1 MKNVGFLSFVL
12 SILCSFFKPLMNQ
25 RGQIGDPG
33 TGGEAGGGN
42 GEGDPTPAPNPLEG
56 TPFKSIEELAKGW
69 QNANAK
75 IGELGNELGAHKAT
89 VQSLT
94 EALKGAA
101 AKPPEP
107 AKPAGPD
114 YSAEKSAIQEQIDN
128 LDPMSDGYQKTL
140 SGLVGK
146 LTKLTAQE
154 QHEKTLAAAGNIFK
168 KELEERD
175 LKTTQQQFL
184 KENPTFN
191 TPEMQARIKEY
202 IAKDKFGMSDPLV
215 AFREIQRDEIAAER
229 ERLAQEN
236 AEMKKILELQKGKES
251 TGKVVTKGAA
261 PAVPATPT
269 KVAGKDL
276 DNGMREILARMRA

>member
-1 MKNVGFLSFVL
+1 MKRVGLISFVMGWFC
-12 SILCSFFKPLMNQ
+12 ILFKPLMNQ
-25 RGQIGDPG
+25 RGEIGDPG
-33 TGGEAGGGN
+33 AGGEPGG
-42 GEGDPTPAPNPLEG
+42 GDPTPNPLEG
-56 TPFKSIEELAKGW
+56 TPFKTVEELASGW
-69 QNANAK
+69 KNANTK
-75 IGELGNELGAHKAT
+75 IGEMGNELGAHKAT

-107 AKPAGPD
+107 AKQKGPD
-114 YSAEKSAIQEQIDN
+114 YSAEKAAVQKEIDD
-128 LDPMSDGYQKTL
+128 LDPMSDGYQKNL
-140 SGLVGK
+140 GGLVSK

-168 KELEERD
+168 KELEDRD
-175 LKTTQQQFL
+175 TKATKQQFL

-215 AFREIQRDEIAAER
+215 AFREIQRDELAAER
-229 ERLAQEN
+229 ERLTEEN

-261 PAVPATPT
+261 PVVPVTPT
-269 KVAGKDL
+269 KVTGKDL
-276 DNGMREILARMRA
+276 ENGMREILAGLRA